1 MNEIHIFESICSWV
15 DLLGYGNPFYSC
27 NWDLTNPVALDNL
40 KRIQKLEP
48 ITTSIYHPFYETLF
62 ALNDGFI
69 RNFDIPPI
77 NVNCILGWL
86 IDVIRKF
93 KVINELDIQNG
104 YYGARG
110 VVTYG
115 SRAQYR
121 KLDSLGKGDFI
132 YTSAEMKQEYNKKRI
147 VLTPSELQMNTAF
160 SKAYIIESGGSRKG
174 LKNKKL
180 HVDETLLIKLVDV
193 INKIGYDEFGITDGK
208 GEPLVYKYTAQFSRD
223 EKTFWVDVKCNDTE
237 WECLR
242 IDFDNV
248 ISYQNEP
255 KALITHLYTPCKV
268 VDAIYSAYDTGEF
281 EL

>member
-1 MNEIHIFESICSWV
+1 MEGNMNEIHIFESICSWV
-15 DLLGYGNPFYSC
+15 DLLGYGSPFYSC

-62 ALNDGFI
+62 ALNDGVI

-132 YTSAEMKQEYNKKRI
+132 YTSAEMKQEYNKKR
-147 VLTPSELQMNTAF
+147 
-160 SKAYIIESGGSRKG
+160 
-174 LKNKKL
+174 
-180 HVDETLLIKLVDV
+180 
-193 INKIGYDEFGITDGK
+193 
-208 GEPLVYKYTAQFSRD
+208 
-223 EKTFWVDVKCNDTE
+223 
-237 WECLR
+237 
-242 IDFDNV
+242 
-248 ISYQNEP
+248 
-255 KALITHLYTPCKV
+255 
-268 VDAIYSAYDTGEF
+268 
-281 EL
+281 